1 MGERR
6 EKRERKE
13 KGEGGKWS
21 EMQLIKI
28 VCQILDRINENNII
42 IYGGVYVIPRIK
54 KKKKLVAYSL

>member
-54 KKKKLVAYSL
+54 KKKS